1 MSEDSIGD
9 QTEEWTPHEQRWR
22 ACVGHMEREPGRLQ
36 LRVALRPKEGVCNV
50 LFEED
55 EESVAVLVLVCG
67 EADRRG
73 DPVNCPVH
81 IYLEQPLGE
90 RAVLDVVNNRR
101 PVPYRNVYQELQR
114 EFDLPRS

>member
-22 ACVGHMEREPGRLQ
+22 ACVGHMRI
-36 LRVALRPKEGVCNV
+36 ALRPKEGVCNV